1 MAPGNVIVVV
11 DDDPLVRSSLSR
23 LLASAGYQ
31 VRTYASARDL
41 LDAGGAGD
49 AACLVLDIHL
59 GGMSGFGLDDALRE
73 KGSRV
78 PVVFI
83 TAHDDMATRARA
95 EKSGPRAYLRKPFD
109 ADDLFNALE
118 EAIGR
123 ASA

>member
-1 MAPGNVIVVV
+1 MDSGNVIVVV

-23 LLASAGYQ
+23 LLLSAGYR

-59 GGMSGFGLDDALRE
+59 GGMSGFGLEDALRE
-73 KGSRV
+73 RGSVV

-83 TAHDDMATRARA
+83 TAHDDAATRTRA
-95 EKSGPRAYLRKPFD
+95 EQTRPGAYLRKPFD

-118 EAIGR
+118 EAI
-123 ASA
+123 ASV